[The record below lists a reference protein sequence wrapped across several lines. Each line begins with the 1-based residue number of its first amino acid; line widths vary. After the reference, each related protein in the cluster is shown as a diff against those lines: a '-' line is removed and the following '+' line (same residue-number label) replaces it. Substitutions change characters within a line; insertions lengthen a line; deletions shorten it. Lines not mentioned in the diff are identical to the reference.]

1 MLEAAV
7 VALLLMVELMVQL
20 PPTVVAG
27 QHLELEIKEVLL
39 TLVVEEEVTELPIH
53 LITHNYLEVLV
64 LS

>member
-27 QHLELEIKEVLL
+27 QHLEMEIKEVLL
-39 TLVVEEEVTELPIH
+39 TLVVEEEVTDLPIH
-53 LITHNYLEVLV
+53 LIAHNYLEVLV